1 MKTLVIIALT
11 FCSVASLWAQP
22 SRKIPASTTSALK
35 SVVKDSTKNTVKDT
49 SGYTTDGVT
58 VTAQRAY
65 SAATDNTFRSQDLQ
79 LLPRNSAQDLLRIV
93 PGLVIAQHAGGG
105 KAEQIFLRGFDC
117 DHGTD
122 VNISV
127 DGAPV
132 NMVSH
137 GHGQGYAD
145 LHFIIPEVVE
155 RMDVVKGPYFASY
168 GDLTTA
174 GAVTFHTADSISNS
188 MIKIEG
194 GSFGVVRG
202 LGLFTGN
209 STHIKSYVGAEIFG
223 SRGYFDAPQDFR
235 RVNFIAKTL
244 VDMGNKTSFVTS
256 VMHFASGWNASGQIP
271 ARAVESGVISRFG
284 SIDPTEGGNTQRT
297 TVTAELRSSGESP
310 FKIAAS
316 YTNYDFRLFS
326 NFTFFRADSLRG
338 DMIEQ
343 TDNRSI
349 FTVRAEKEHLYYVGD
364 FPMRSRFGVMVRSDD
379 IHAALHRDS
388 ARIRYETTSNAAIR
402 QSNIGIFAEQEAIF
416 GAVSILAGAR
426 ADYFG
431 FDVVN
436 LAPRY
441 NPANGQAQTV
451 AVSPKLNVTIAVD
464 DNTSIFINSGF
475 GFHSNDARAVV
486 ARNSGSILPRA
497 LGAEIGGRWANETLA
512 VSAAA
517 WMLNLENEF
526 VWVGDEGTTEENG
539 RSRRVG
545 IDLEARI
552 MPVGWLTVGADA
564 TISHGRLLDLPD
576 GANLIPLAPSFTLTA
591 FATARMNDVSIGL
604 RLRNISSR
612 PANEDNT
619 VRADGYA
626 IFDGTATYAISER
639 IEVFAQCENIL
650 NAEWREAQFDTESRL
665 RTEPSPIAE
674 IHYTP
679 GSPRSFRLGF
689 GVKF

>member
-11 FCSVASLWAQP
+11 LCSVASSWAQ
-22 SRKIPASTTSALK
+22 SARKIPTAPASAPK
-35 SVVKDSTKNTVKDT
+35 SVAKDSTKITVKDT
-49 SGYTTDGVT
+49 SGYATDGVT
-58 VTAQRAY
+58 VTAQRTY
-65 SAATDNTFRSQDLQ
+65 SAATDNTFRSQDLR

-174 GAVTFHTADSISNS
+174 GAVTFHTVDSISNS

-202 LGLFTGN
+202 LGLFAGN
-209 STHIKSYVGAEIFG
+209 YAHIKSYVGAEILG

-244 VDMGNKTSFVTS
+244 VDIDKKTSFVTS

-271 ARAVESGVISRFG
+271 ARAVESGAISRFG

-326 NFTFFRADSLRG
+326 NFTFFRTDSVRG

-343 TDNRSI
+343 TDNRSM
-349 FTVRAEKEHLYYVGD
+349 FTVRAEKDHLYYVGD
-364 FPMRSRFGVMVRSDD
+364 FPMRSRLGVMVRSDD

-388 ARIRYETTSNAAIR
+388 ARIRYETVSDAAIR
-402 QSNIGIFAEQEAIF
+402 QSNVGIFAEQEAIL
-416 GAVSILAGAR
+416 GAVSILAGVR
-426 ADYFG
+426 ADYFS

-436 LAPRY
+436 LTPHD
-441 NPANGQAQTV
+441 NSANGQAQTV
-451 AVSPKLNVTIAVD
+451 AISPKLNVTIAVD

-475 GFHSNDARAVV
+475 GFHSNDARSVV
-486 ARNSGSILPRA
+486 AQNSGSILPRA

-545 IDLEARI
+545 IDLEGRI
-552 MPVGWLTVGADA
+552 MPAGWLTLGADA

-576 GANLIPLAPSFTLTA
+576 GANLIPLAPNFTLTA
-591 FATARMNDVSIGL
+591 FATARINNLSIGL

-626 IFDGTATYAISER
+626 IFDGTANYAISKRVE
-639 IEVFAQCENIL
+639 IFAQCENIL

-665 RTEPSPIAE
+665 RNEPSPISE

-679 GSPRSFRLGF
+679 GSPRSFRLGC